1 MNENNSLDKTLD
13 IIPLQQEEA
22 EVAHRIIEERDID
35 KVKDLAHLFNL
46 NQSKKN
52 LLRVIKL
59 NSLLDKVS
67 DQMIERFE
75 KTPGAFSNKD
85 LLDYMQVTQA
95 AIDRA
100 NKSLELI
107 DETPA
112 IQLQQNN
119 QVNINVVDTL
129 DRESRERITDAVKA
143 ILQRA
148 KTIQSQGNDI
158 IVENPEEQER

>member
-1 MNENNSLDKTLD
+1 MNENNNLDNTLD

-22 EVAHRIIEERDID
+22 EVAYKIIEERDID

-148 KTIQSQGNDI
+148 KSIQSQGDDI
-158 IVENPEEQER
+158 IVENPEE